1 MKNNCIQQEADSID
15 YDYENDSLFFF
26 TKGAGYKQS
35 LDLDNVI
42 IDFDEHN
49 HIKGVEILD
58 ASERFGVS
66 KFAIKNPEKINIQLN
81 VSEKKIELS
90 INIILQIRN
99 QEIPRAISAIG
110 TNLSN
115 IPPGTMAMSV

>member
-1 MKNNCIQQEADSID
+1 MKNNLIQQEADSID
-15 YDYENDSLFFF
+15 YDYENDSLFLF
-26 TKGAGYKQS
+26 TRGASYKQS
-35 LDLDNVI
+35 LNLDNII
-42 IDFDEHN
+42 IDFDENN

-66 KFAIKNPEKINIQLN
+66 KYAIKKPEKIEINLN

-90 INIILQIRN
+90 IQITLQIRN
-99 QEIPRAISAIG
+99 RKIPRAISATG
-110 TNLSN
+110 TNLFK